1 MYNFEKLDVYQ
12 RGLDLVNDI
21 YQITRKYPKE
31 ELFATVSQLRRAA
44 LSIPLNIAEGSGR
57 TKKEFTHFLNMART
71 SAFECVALLD
81 ISLKQNF
88 IGRNEYEKLSEK
100 NEVIIKMLSK
110 LRKVIGS

>member
-12 RGLDLVNDI
+12 RGLDIVDDI
-21 YQITRKYPKE
+21 YRITKTYPRE

-57 TKKEFTHFLNMART
+57 TKKEFAHFLNMSRT

-81 ISLKQNF
+81 ISLRQKF
-88 IGRNEYEKLSEK
+88 IAKNDCEKLNEK
-100 NEVIIKMLSK
+100 IEILIKMISK
-110 LRKVIGS
+110 LRSSISN